1 MIYGF
6 IFSTKMVPECKP
18 EWNREAI
25 MFFSRLLSLRR
36 LQATPLIQTSLG
48 GGVIKGLTCGE
59 GSCVVAEVSPTAT
72 HVDND
77 RDEASKRNRG
87 A

>member
-1 MIYGF
+1 MLNLKNMKKKYNVWQ
-6 IFSTKMVPECKP
+6 FSVQLMSSVVFKLKGHLWVEFVYI
-18 EWNREAI
+18 ERA
-25 MFFSRLLSLRR
+25 
-36 LQATPLIQTSLG
+36 G
-48 GGVIKGLTCGE
+48 GIIKGLTCGE